1 MEEEEVP
8 RKRAKRAIPTSV
20 ANDSANTN
28 FIKPYC
34 LLFCPNPN
42 LDIFVWIQETKEK
55 LFL

>member
-42 LDIFVWIQETKEK
+42 LDIFV
-55 LFL
+55 